1 MLKEFLKKEG
11 IVYSD
16 DEEVIRKE
24 SMDMSFMSIF
34 LLPYINK
41 RSDIV
46 VYPKSEEEVIKVV
59 EKAIEEHI
67 PIVPR
72 GGGMNNIGGVIPL
85 KGGIILDMRLMNK
98 ITIEDETVIAEAG
111 AKYYD
116 NGKFNFNPRVYPSS
130 FDRGVTVGGHI
141 SGGCCGIGSF
151 KYGYVWDQVVEVR
164 MVNPRGK
171 VVTLRGGDVKISAHA
186 EGTTGI
192 ITRVKLLTE
201 TNNYEFKVIEG
212 DLNYLIKLV
221 SRFFDEGVD
230 IYHLTL
236 RSPEATEIT
245 GVMKSDKWQLFIAHS
260 KEERI
265 EEGTKDGLELWN
277 NKQVFYGGLT
287 LSFLTKR
294 GKAEYLI
301 KDTEVEV
308 VPKIVKELK
317 GLAVIQVEFILGRI
331 AHLFVVSDSN
341 YFKIRE
347 IVSKYPGRIFELHD
361 FRLNTRLDKD
371 HVERIVRW
379 KRIYDKEDLFNPGKV
394 ELPLSESSYKE

>member
-41 RSDIV
+41 KSDIV

-130 FDRGVTVGGHI
+130 FDREL
-141 SGGCCGIGSF
+141 
-151 KYGYVWDQVVEVR
+151 Q
-164 MVNPRGK
+164 
-171 VVTLRGGDVKISAHA
+171 LA
-186 EGTTGI
+186 
-192 ITRVKLLTE
+192 
-201 TNNYEFKVIEG
+201 
-212 DLNYLIKLV
+212 
-221 SRFFDEGVD
+221 D
-230 IYHLTL
+230 I
-236 RSPEATEIT
+236 
-245 GVMKSDKWQLFIAHS
+245 
-260 KEERI
+260 
-265 EEGTKDGLELWN
+265 
-277 NKQVFYGGLT
+277 
-287 LSFLTKR
+287 FL
-294 GKAEYLI
+294 
-301 KDTEVEV
+301 EV
-308 VPKIVKELK
+308 VA
-317 GLAVIQVEFILGRI
+317 G
-331 AHLFVVSDSN
+331 
-341 YFKIRE
+341 
-347 IVSKYPGRIFELHD
+347 
-361 FRLNTRLDKD
+361 
-371 HVERIVRW
+371 
-379 KRIYDKEDLFNPGKV
+379 
-394 ELPLSESSYKE
+394 